1 MANHSTAHIYQSLIS
16 NFIIALFKAGAAWFT
31 HSGSMMAETI
41 HSFADCGNQVL
52 LLVGVR
58 RSMLPPDAKHPL
70 GYGRD
75 LYFWSFMVALLLFA
89 GGGMFSMYEGV
100 HKLQHPEPVEHAAIG
115 IAILVVSLGIEGAAT
130 WANIREMRKRAK
142 GAPLL
147 QYVRDS
153 KDSDLIVVFGENSA
167 ATVGLV
173 LAIAAMAMASITG
186 EPRWDAAGSL
196 AIGVVLVFVAIFL
209 AKEVKSLLVGEA
221 ADPHLEAAVLALV
234 VAHPDLDKLMSMITI
249 QQGPGQVMLSMKI
262 EFRDGLSMPAG
273 VAAIA
278 DFERQLAA
286 ACPEVKWCFVEPGL
300 KHLEGGGPQ

>member
-1 MANHSTAHIYQSLIS
+1 MAENSTAHIYQSLIG
-16 NFIIALFKAGAAWFT
+16 NTAIALVKAGAAWLT
-31 HSGSMMAETI
+31 GSGSMMAETI

-58 RSMLPPDAKHPL
+58 RSARPPDEKHPL

-89 GGGMFSMYEGV
+89 GGGMFSVYEGV
-100 HKLQHPEPVEHAAIG
+100 HKLMHPEPVEHVAIG
-115 IAILVVSLGIEGAAT
+115 IGILIVSLFIEGGAT
-130 WANIREMRKRAK
+130 LSNIREMQKRAK
-142 GAPLL
+142 GMPILR
-147 QYVRDS
+147 YVRES

-167 ATVGLV
+167 ASIGLV
-173 LAIAAMAMASITG
+173 IAIAGMGLAAVTG
-186 EPRWDAAGSL
+186 DAWWDGLGSL
-196 AIGVVLVFVAIFL
+196 GIGIVLVFVAIFL

-221 ADPHLEAAVLALV
+221 ADPDLQRTVVDLV
-234 VAHPDLDKLMSMITI
+234 TAHPDLDKLMELITI

-262 EFRDGLSMPAG
+262 EFRPGLSMPEG

-286 ACPEVKWCFVEPGL
+286 SCPEVKWCFVEPGL
-300 KHLEGGGPQ
+300 KHLETPASG